1 MDFKNF
7 DLKKVIGFSLAILFP
22 LLVCMLPA
30 ESFGVEG
37 LTGVEQRIIA
47 IFIFATIMWVFEP
60 IPIWGTS
67 VLVMALMLL
76 TTSDSMLNFLK
87 NDNVGQTL
95 SYKSIMASFADPTVM
110 LFMGGFV
117 LAIGATKYGLDA
129 TLARIILKPFGKK
142 PKFVMLG
149 FIVVTALLS
158 MFMSNTATAAMM
170 IAILTPVLAS
180 MPEDDNKG
188 RVGLALA
195 IPVAANIGGIGSP
208 IGTPPNVVATGWL
221 EKVGLEIGFGQ
232 WMMMM
237 VPVAAIILVLAWLFI
252 SYMYPS
258 KQESIDIKI
267 GGDVDKS
274 PKAIVVY
281 VTFAVTI
288 FLWVFGKSLFG
299 VNANVV
305 ALIPFAVFCLTGVFE
320 KKDLAKIDWDV
331 LWLVCGG
338 FALGVGLE
346 GKIAVD
352 AATGEAITMSKHVV
366 SAIPFKE
373 WSPLMIILGSGAL
386 CLIMS
391 TFMSNSATAALLIP
405 VLIAL
410 GQGMS
415 AELEP
420 FGGVVTL
427 IAGLAL
433 SASFAM
439 ALPISTPPNAIAY
452 SKGFIKQSQMVTV
465 GVFVGI
471 IAFVIG
477 YAALFL
483 FGDILIAN

>member
-1 MDFKNF
+1 M
-7 DLKKVIGFSLAILFP
+7 
-22 LLVCMLPA
+22 
-30 ESFGVEG
+30 
-37 LTGVEQRIIA
+37 
-47 IFIFATIMWVFEP
+47 
-60 IPIWGTS
+60 
-67 VLVMALMLL
+67 
-76 TTSDSMLNFLK
+76 
-87 NDNVGQTL
+87 
-95 SYKSIMASFADPTVM
+95 
-110 LFMGGFV
+110 
-117 LAIGATKYGLDA
+117 
-129 TLARIILKPFGKK
+129 
-142 PKFVMLG
+142 
-149 FIVVTALLS
+149 
-158 MFMSNTATAAMM
+158 
-170 IAILTPVLAS
+170 
-180 MPEDDNKG
+180 
-188 RVGLALA
+188 
-195 IPVAANIGGIGSP
+195 
-208 IGTPPNVVATGWL
+208 
-221 EKVGLEIGFGQ
+221 
-232 WMMMM
+232 
-237 VPVAAIILVLAWLFI
+237 
-252 SYMYPS
+252 
-258 KQESIDIKI
+258 
-267 GGDVDKS
+267 
-274 PKAIVVY
+274 
-281 VTFAVTI
+281 
-288 FLWVFGKSLFG
+288 
-299 VNANVV
+299 NANVV
-305 ALIPFAVFCLTGVFE
+305 ALIPFAVFCLSGVFE

-352 AATGEAITMSKHVV
+352 AATGEAITMSKHIV

-471 IAFVIG
+471 VAFIVG